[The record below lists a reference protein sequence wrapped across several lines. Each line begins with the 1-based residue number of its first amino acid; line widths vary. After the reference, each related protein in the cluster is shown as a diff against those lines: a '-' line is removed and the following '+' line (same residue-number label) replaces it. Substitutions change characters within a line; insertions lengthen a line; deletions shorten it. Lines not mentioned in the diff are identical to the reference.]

1 MPDKKAVRLAVASD
15 QAIYLR
21 GLASLVMTMP
31 GVQLVGEAR
40 SGQEALQLCQLTR
53 PDLIL
58 LDFDC
63 SLEEI
68 RAVAAGI
75 RQQQPEIKIVLL
87 LNPQAESQNLE
98 FSDHIGCYTFSR
110 NVSEDEFKAALT
122 QVQRDPAVQ
131 TDPRSHPQA
140 AFHHRSEDEAV
151 NEGGDLISLGMTPAQ
166 RQGETVSRELV
177 MAGRIQTDILPEEVP
192 VIPGW
197 DVAARL
203 EPARETSGDFYDFI
217 PLSNNKW
224 GLVIADVSDK
234 GIGAALFMA
243 LSSTLIRTYATRYP
257 TLPGVAMSSVSE
269 RILGDTRGSMFVTA
283 FYAVLEPQTGRLIYA
298 NGGHPPGYI
307 ISPGKSKDPIQR
319 LRPTGMAL
327 GVSEG
332 AQWKQKIERLM
343 PGDILILY
351 TDGITEAQNHHGQ
364 FFGEDQL
371 LDVVLENRNA
381 GSGQILDAVLTEVH
395 RFVGREPRQD
405 DIALIVIRRGQ
416 G

>member
-1 MPDKKAVRLAVASD
+1 MPDKKAVRLAIASD

-21 GLASLVMTMP
+21 GLASLVMAMS

-53 PDLIL
+53 PELIL

-63 SLEEI
+63 SLDEI
-68 RAVAAGI
+68 RAIAASI

-87 LNPQAESQNLE
+87 LDPVAESQNQE
-98 FSDHIGCYTFSR
+98 YPDRIGCYTFSR

-122 QVQRDPAVQ
+122 QVQRDPALQ
-131 TDPRSHPQA
+131 MDLRNHPQA
-140 AFHHRSEDEAV
+140 AFHHRGEE
-151 NEGGDLISLGMTPAQ
+151 EGGEEKDELFGLGTSPAQ
-166 RQGETVSRELV
+166 RQGETVNRELV

-243 LSSTLIRTYATRYP
+243 LSSTLIRTYASRYP

-269 RILGDTRGSMFVTA
+269 RILNDTRGSMFVTA
-283 FYAVLEPQTGRLIYA
+283 FYAVLEPLTGRLIYA

-351 TDGITEAQNHHGQ
+351 TDGITEAQNQGGQ
-364 FFGEDQL
+364 FFGEEQL
-371 LDVVLENRNA
+371 LDVALEHKNA
-381 GSGQILDAVLTEVH
+381 SAGQILEAVLAEVH
-395 RFVGREPRQD
+395 RFVGSEPRQD

-416 G
+416 

>member
-1 MPDKKAVRLAVASD
+1 MPDKKSTRLAIASD

-21 GLASLVMTMP
+21 GLASLVMSMP

-40 SGQEALQLCQLTR
+40 SGQEALQLCRLTH
-53 PDLIL
+53 PELIL

-63 SLEEI
+63 SLEET

-75 RQQQPEIKIVLL
+75 RELQPEIKIVLL
-87 LNPQAESQNLE
+87 LSPQAEAQNQE
-98 FSDHIGCYTFSR
+98 FPDHIGCYTFSR
-110 NVSEDEFKAALT
+110 NVSEDEFRAALT
-122 QVQRDPAVQ
+122 QVQRDPTLQA
-131 TDPRSHPQA
+131 DPRNHPQA
-140 AFHHRSEDEAV
+140 AFHHRGEEETGEEQDELFA
-151 NEGGDLISLGMTPAQ
+151 LGTPPAL
-166 RQGETVSRELV
+166 RQGETVNRELI

-269 RILGDTRGSMFVTA
+269 RILNDTRGSMFVTA
-283 FYAVLEPQTGRLIYA
+283 FYAVLEPLTGRLIYA

-307 ISPGKSKDPIQR
+307 ISPGKNKDPIQR

-343 PGDILILY
+343 PGDFLILY
-351 TDGITEAQNHHGQ
+351 TDGITEAQNQRGQ

-371 LDVVLENRNA
+371 LDVVLENMNA
-381 GSGQILDAVLTEVH
+381 GAGQILESLLAEVH
-395 RFVGREPRQD
+395 RFVGSEPRQD
-405 DIALIVIRRGQ
+405 DIALVVIRRGQ

>member
-1 MPDKKAVRLAVASD
+1 MAADKAFRLAIASD

-21 GLASLVMTMP
+21 GLASLLMSMP

-40 SGQEALQLCQLTR
+40 SGPEAVQLCQLTH
-53 PDLIL
+53 PDVIL

-68 RAVAAGI
+68 RAVAASI

-87 LNPQAESQNLE
+87 LNPQAEAQNQD
-98 FSDHIGCYTFSR
+98 FPDHIGCYTFSR
-110 NVSEDEFKAALT
+110 NVSEDEFRAALT
-122 QVQRDPAVQ
+122 QVQRDPAAQ
-131 TDPRSHPQA
+131 TDPSNYPQA
-140 AFHHRSEDEAV
+140 AFHHRSKEEAGEESREPL
-151 NEGGDLISLGMTPAQ
+151 NLGWTSAQ
-166 RQGETVSRELV
+166 RQGETVNRELV

-224 GLVIADVSDK
+224 GVVIADVSDK

-243 LSSTLIRTYATRYP
+243 LSSTLIRTYANRYP

-269 RILGDTRGSMFVTA
+269 RILNDTRGSMFVTA
-283 FYAVLEPQTGRLIYA
+283 FYAVLEPLTGRLIYA

-332 AQWKQKIERLM
+332 AQWKQKIEKLM

-351 TDGITEAQNHHGQ
+351 TDGITEAQNQREQ

-371 LDVVLENRNA
+371 LDVVLENQNA
-381 GSGQILDAVLTEVH
+381 SAGQILEAVLDEVH
-395 RFVGREPRQD
+395 RFVGSEPRQD

-416 G
+416 